1 MRKQKYVI
9 SIQQN
14 KGGDAPLCFEI
25 SEINAQK
32 IIDLLNPDI
41 KKGENKLLLQPR
53 IYPGQG
59 EINTSKVDHG
69 TGVEDA

>member
-14 KGGDAPLCFEI
+14 KGGDAPLYFEI

-32 IIDLLNPDI
+32 IIDLLNPGI
-41 KKGENKLLLQPR
+41 KKGEKN
-53 IYPGQG
+53 
-59 EINTSKVDHG
+59 
-69 TGVEDA
+69 GVYYCNFNSIL